1 MADQPHKWGIL
12 NDYAKSVITLATS
25 LLALSVTFADKLGS
39 NSPDILTRFLLG
51 VIWFC
56 LGLATICGVLLAAT
70 LFGVLRRRT
79 RLEEIDRE
87 LAQSAQTAQPT
98 LSTTLESDKVKLLGE
113 VDQRERQLTIVT
125 NGTYLA
131 IIASVVAFFFLGLQ
145 PRGPTLE
152 L

>member
-1 MADQPHKWGIL
+1 
-12 NDYAKSVITLATS
+12 
-25 LLALSVTFADKLGS
+25 
-39 NSPDILTRFLLG
+39 
-51 VIWFC
+51 
-56 LGLATICGVLLAAT
+56 
-70 LFGVLRRRT
+70 VLRRRT

-152 L
+152 LSKLVEAATKEAALMRAVKATDLKVIAVELSPSGDVYTVQLMPQASATPWVLEVNASDGRIRKFL